1 MFAFIIILVCE
12 TTQYVFHLGI
22 FDIFDI
28 VVNMVGFGAGYLMA
42 DVLAENSP
50 SGAYLLFIRFHAR
63 AG

>member
-22 FDIFDI
+22 VDI

-50 SGAYLLFIRFHAR
+50 SGAYLPFIRFHTR